1 MAGAWQNGVLMHYW
15 YRALDRIVSPATNP
29 ASVLKKI
36 CCDEAV
42 FAPQV
47 RICILCST
55 CMHAC
60 VTGSAVTGI
69 SACNVQS
76 LRFLFAVLTVSSAAL
91 CCH

>member
-47 RICILCST
+47 RTSSIPV
-55 CMHAC
+55 AGFC
-60 VTGSAVTGI
+60 VAAVSVTRK
-69 SACNVQS
+69 QMY
-76 LRFLFAVLTVSSAAL
+76 VL
-91 CCH
+91 